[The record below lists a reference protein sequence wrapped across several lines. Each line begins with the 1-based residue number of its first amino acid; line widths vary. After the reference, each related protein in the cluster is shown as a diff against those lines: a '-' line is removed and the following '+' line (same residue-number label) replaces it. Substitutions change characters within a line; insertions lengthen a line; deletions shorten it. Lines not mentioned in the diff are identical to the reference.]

1 MKTNIKYANILFH
14 LKDNNLTLVFI
25 QILKHESREILVKE
39 KREKAKSSLSFSLS
53 LSLSLSIYI
62 YIYITHKSHLILNIY
77 TYVPLV
83 ESDEYIK
90 KPTPTIKLIHSQ
102 KVFEI
107 YIQYPK
113 VKILV
118 QWHEKIKKCI
128 LLSKYKTGKNDLK
141 SDHFGALE
149 VNPKQTKKK

>member
-1 MKTNIKYANILFH
+1 MKANIKYANILFH
-14 LKDNNLTLVFI
+14 LKDNNFSI
-25 QILKHESREILVKE
+25 HPQYLKHESREILVKE
-39 KREKAKSSLSFSLS
+39 KREKAKSSLSLSLCLCLS
-53 LSLSLSIYI
+53 LSLSLYIYICIYI
-62 YIYITHKSHLILNIY
+62 YKTHKSHLILNIY

-118 QWHEKIKKCI
+118 QWHEKIKKMH
-128 LLSKYKTGKNDLK
+128 SPQQ
-141 SDHFGALE
+141 
-149 VNPKQTKKK
+149 V

>member
-1 MKTNIKYANILFH
+1 MKDPGTPYRL
-14 LKDNNLTLVFI
+14 D
-25 QILKHESREILVKE
+25 
-39 KREKAKSSLSFSLS
+39 
-53 LSLSLSIYI
+53 
-62 YIYITHKSHLILNIY
+62 IY

-149 VNPKQTKKK
+149 VNPKQTKKNEKHLFIKHYQNPVRTVEL